1 MCTCMC
7 VCMYVKARRWHW
19 PCSTISTWFLFKF
32 WIVCVC
38 ACMCTCAHVWV
49 QTYMHHCTCVAIRG
63 RPWVWIHAF
72 YLVWGRSSCCAPL
85 YTSSQLF
92 TEPLEV
98 SISVSYFGIEITN
111 ASYRIWFYMS
121 YEAIGPHACIVSPHP
136 IHPAYFFLTQAFW
149 LKLDLHITLAGQPS
163 LGIPL
168 PQPFIERIPAV
179 CLFTQFSSYFR
190 ALNLVSVL
198 SCLVL

>member
-1 MCTCMC
+1 M
-7 VCMYVKARRWHW
+7 
-19 PCSTISTWFLFKF
+19 
-32 WIVCVC
+32 CVC
-38 ACMCTCAHVWV
+38 ACMCMCAHVWV

-63 RPWVWIHAF
+63 HPWVWIHAF
-72 YLVWGRSSCCAPL
+72 YLVWGRSSCCSPL

-98 SISVSYFGIEITN
+98 SISVSYFGIGITN
-111 ASYRIWFYMS
+111 TSYRIWFYMS
-121 YEAIGPHACIVSPHP
+121 YEAIGPHACIVSPRP

-168 PQPFIERIPAV
+168 SQPFIERIPAV